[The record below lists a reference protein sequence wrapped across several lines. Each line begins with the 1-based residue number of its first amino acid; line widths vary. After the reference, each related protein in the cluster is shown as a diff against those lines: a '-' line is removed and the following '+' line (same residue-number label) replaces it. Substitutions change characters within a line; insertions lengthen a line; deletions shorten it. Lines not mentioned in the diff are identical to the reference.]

1 MVDIG
6 ITQPIVVA
14 LPSQG
19 GQGSQAG
26 VPVKASEVL
35 PTGGN
40 QGEVVFSA
48 QTAEQKRVET
58 VEALSQQV
66 ANDFVLGDTSF
77 TIFKDATG
85 QYVTRFTSLRDGKV
99 TYYPEPILYKRGNS
113 GSSTSPSL
121 LKINA

>member
-6 ITQPIVVA
+6 ITQPIPVA

-19 GQGSQAG
+19 GQGA
-26 VPVKASEVL
+26 
-35 PTGGN
+35 PTGIPVRAEEALPSGGVDVAFN
-40 QGEVVFSA
+40 PQA
-48 QTAEQKRVET
+48 AEQKRA
-58 VEALSQQV
+58 EAVQVLSQQ
-66 ANDFVLGDTSF
+66 AAADFFVISDTSF

-99 TYYPEPILYKRGNS
+99 TYFPEPVLFKRGNS
-113 GSSTSPSL
+113 GSTTSPSL